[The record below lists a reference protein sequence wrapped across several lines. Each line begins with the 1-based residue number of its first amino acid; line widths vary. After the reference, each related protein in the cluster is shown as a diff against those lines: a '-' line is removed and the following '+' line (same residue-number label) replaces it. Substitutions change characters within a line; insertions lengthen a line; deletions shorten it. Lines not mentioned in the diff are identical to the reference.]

1 MNANEAVRQL
11 DIPLARKNED
21 IEYIVLDK
29 LVDPEPIDHNLYRLT
44 ACFTYGKSRSKRV
57 DYYHLRWDEQLL
69 MWNYD
74 RSTTNPEF
82 EKQHFR
88 KRPWKKI
95 SVYQE

>member
-11 DIPLARKNED
+11 DIPLARRHES
-21 IEYIVLDK
+21 ISYIVLDK

-44 ACFTYGKSRSKRV
+44 ACFKYGETRSKRTE
-57 DYYHLRWDEQLL
+57 YYYLRWDEQLQ

-74 RSTTNPEF
+74 CSTTNLEI

-88 KRPWKKI
+88 KRPWKNI
-95 SVYQE
+95 GVYNE